1 MTPGHE
7 EVAAGTSD
15 HPWAA
20 DGLPIVL
27 PTGDAV
33 RAFVASSGEPPDG
46 VLGLLPPKWAPLTV
60 EKLAANAVMA
70 GCRADYVP
78 LLLAAFKAMLDAAFN
93 LYVVQTTTHPVT
105 PFLLVG
111 GPVADRLGIHGG
123 AGAFGPGFRS
133 NATIGRAVRLTL
145 MNVGGCLPGDLDR
158 STQGHGGKWGACV
171 SENLEQ
177 VAWPAFHVEQGHA
190 EGESLVTVVGLDG
203 LRNINDHVN
212 GHPEGLMVTVADAM
226 STMAINTAYLPGPVG
241 LFLSPEHAEI
251 LADAG
256 WSRGDVR
263 GYLYENARIDTRTAR
278 LGGMYDMHEW
288 PRRFAA
294 SADSRVPVFQSVQD
308 LLVFVV
314 GGIGRHSTFAASV
327 GRSWPVTRPVPD
339 ASADAGSSP
348 PQETP

>member
-1 MTPGHE
+1 MTPSLDD
-7 EVAAGTSD
+7 VAAASPE

-20 DGLPIVL
+20 DGLPVVL
-27 PTGDAV
+27 PTEDAV
-33 RAFVASSGEPPDG
+33 AEFVRSSGEVRDSD
-46 VLGLLPPKWAPLTV
+46 LGLLAPRWAPLTV

-70 GCRADYVP
+70 GCEAEYMS
-78 LLLAAFKAMLDAAFN
+78 LLVAAFQAMLDPAFN

-105 PFLLVG
+105 PYLLVS
-111 GPVADRLGIHGG
+111 GPLGARLGVHGG
-123 AGAFGPGFRS
+123 AGAFGPGFRV

-145 MNVGGCLPGDLDR
+145 MNVGGCMPGELDR

-171 SENLEQ
+171 RENLAQ
-177 VAWPAFHVEQGHA
+177 VAWPSFHEDRGYASDDSV
-190 EGESLVTVVGLDG
+190 VTVVGLDG

-212 GHPEGLMVTVADAM
+212 GHPDGLLVTIVDAM

-241 LFLSPEHAEI
+241 LFLSPEHAQI

-256 WSRGDVR
+256 WSRRDVR
-263 GYLYENARIDTRTAR
+263 EFLYENARIPTATAR

-294 SADSRVPVFQSVQD
+294 HTDSRVPVFQSPDD

-327 GRSWPVTRPVPD
+327 GRSWPVTRPVNPSP
-339 ASADAGSSP
+339 ATADP
-348 PQETP
+348 ERHQEET